1 MGTKKS
7 LTTEQL
13 DDALRLKALYES
25 KKKSLNVTQYTIAD
39 ELDISQGAVGHYL
52 NGRIALN
59 VPIASGFAKILQ
71 VSIAEFSPS
80 LAKDVAEYAATND
93 TKNWHPPPRAY
104 QYKYPLFTSV
114 QAGALTA
121 ITESYTKDDALDW
134 ISSTK
139 KASDRAFWLKVS
151 GNSMTSPLGYGP
163 SFPDGILIL
172 VDPDVQA
179 NPGDF
184 CVAQMNGDEFTF
196 KRLIRDGGANYLQP
210 LNPQFP
216 LIPCNGTAN
225 IIGKVIYSKWPEE
238 IFN

>member
-1 MGTKKS
+1 MKTMQEIIGERLKNIREAAGLS
-7 LTTEQL
+7 QSQL
-13 DDALRLKALYES
+13 AKLCKWGSQSRIGNYELGNRKISAEDALTL
-25 KKKSLNVTQYTIAD
+25 AD
-39 ELDISQGAVGHYL
+39 VLDVSPSFILFGDSSGAVM
-52 NGRIALN
+52 R
-59 VPIASGFAKILQ
+59 K
-71 VSIAEFSPS
+71 E
-80 LAKDVAEYAATND
+80 
-93 TKNWHPPPRAY
+93 
-104 QYKYPLFTSV
+104 YKYPLYSCV
-114 QAGALTA
+114 QAGALTT
-121 ITESYTKDDALDW
+121 ITESYTKHDALDW

-151 GNSMTSPLGYGP
+151 GNSMTSPLGYGA

-172 VDPDVQA
+172 VDPEVQA

>member
-1 MGTKKS
+1 MNWYDIAKQRIEKLGLSQDKVAEHLGVTK
-7 LTTEQL
+7 
-13 DDALRLKALYES
+13 
-25 KKKSLNVTQYTIAD
+25 
-39 ELDISQGAVGHYL
+39 GAVSHWL
-52 NGRIALN
+52 NGRRNPSIQEIGVIFQYLGITDVKFNADGTFSIEGSLEPKPV
-59 VPIASGFAKILQ
+59 VP
-71 VSIAEFSPS
+71 
-80 LAKDVAEYAATND
+80 
-93 TKNWHPPPRAY
+93 

-151 GNSMTSPLGYGP
+151 GNSMTSPLGYGA

-172 VDPDVQA
+172 VDPEIQA

>member
-1 MGTKKS
+1 MLCVDIDNT
-7 LTTEQL
+7 
-13 DDALRLKALYES
+13 LRNNAGMKILWRDLAKARMKELHI
-25 KKKSLNVTQYTIAD
+25 TQEMLAEVLGKT
-39 ELDISQGAVGHYL
+39 QGGVGHWL
-52 NGRIALN
+52 NGRRT
-59 VPIASGFAKILQ
+59 
-71 VSIAEFSPS
+71 PS
-80 LAKDVAEYAATND
+80 LEEIGAIFQYLGINNATLNSD
-93 TKNWHPPPRAY
+93 GTFSIEGSLEPKPVVP

-114 QAGALTA
+114 QAGALTV
-121 ITESYTKDDALDW
+121 ITESYTKDDALAW

-151 GNSMTSPLGYGP
+151 GNSMTSPLGYGA

-172 VDPDVQA
+172 VDPEIQA

-184 CVAQMNGDEFTF
+184 CVAQMNGDEYTF

>member
-1 MGTKKS
+1 MS
-7 LTTEQL
+7 QAQL
-13 DDALRLKALYES
+13 AKLCGWGSQSRIGNYELGNRKISADDALTLAE
-25 KKKSLNVTQYTIAD
+25 
-39 ELDISQGAVGHYL
+39 
-52 NGRIALN
+52 
-59 VPIASGFAKILQ
+59 ILE
-71 VSIAEFSPS
+71 VSPS
-80 LAKDVAEYAATND
+80 FILFGEDAAPVF
-93 TKNWHPPPRAY
+93 KK
-104 QYKYPLFTSV
+104 YKYPLFTSV

-151 GNSMTSPLGYGP
+151 GNSMTSPLGYGA

-172 VDPDVQA
+172 VDPEIQA